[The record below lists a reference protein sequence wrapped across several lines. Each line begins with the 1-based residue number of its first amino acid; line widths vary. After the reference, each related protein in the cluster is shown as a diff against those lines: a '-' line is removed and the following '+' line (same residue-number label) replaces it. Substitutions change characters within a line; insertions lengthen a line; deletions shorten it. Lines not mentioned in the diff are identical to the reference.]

1 MIKYLILVISIQ
13 HEREMRGV
21 VLENIVEKIEVKKD
35 RSTYNRFSKLIEIVE
50 VYVPTVCFAILFM
63 AFITQIFFR
72 YVLNQPLTWT
82 YEITV
87 AAYTWVAILTASYAR
102 KTDENVVFGVV
113 YDKVSPKVQIIFRI
127 IGNIF
132 IVTTY
137 AILLYPAYKQIQFS
151 AYRSTSVLKIPL
163 NIVFFPFLIFLILII
178 FYSIIDII
186 KDLNKIKGSSQ

>member
-1 MIKYLILVISIQ
+1 M
-13 HEREMRGV
+13 E
-21 VLENIVEKIEVKKD
+21 
-35 RSTYNRFSKLIEIVE
+35 
-50 VYVPTVCFAILFM
+50 
-63 AFITQIFFR
+63 IFFR

-127 IGNIF
+127 IGNVF

-186 KDLNKIKGSSQ
+186 KDWKKIKGASQ